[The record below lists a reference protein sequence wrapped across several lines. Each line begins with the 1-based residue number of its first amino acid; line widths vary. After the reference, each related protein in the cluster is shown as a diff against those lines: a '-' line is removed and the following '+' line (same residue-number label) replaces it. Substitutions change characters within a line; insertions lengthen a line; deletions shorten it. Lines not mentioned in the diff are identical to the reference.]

1 MGQKWACT
9 GQGVDLG
16 AAAGDVGTGRADD
29 EQRLIGEL
37 GREVFRVQV
46 EDRVQ
51 GVDPADA
58 AAGAAGPDGG
68 MVAVADLGRSRLALV
83 LALAAALVVMVVFL
97 CQAGWRMAAMLP
109 IALLF

>member
-1 MGQKWACT
+1 M

-37 GREVFRVQV
+37 GREVFRVQ
-46 EDRVQ
+46 

-68 MVAVADLGRSRLALV
+68 MAAVADLGRSRLALV

>member
-46 EDRVQ
+46 EDRAQ
-51 GVDPADA
+51 SVDPAD
-58 AAGAAGPDGG
+58 AAGPDGG
-68 MVAVADLGRSRLALV
+68 MAAVADLGRSRLALV
-83 LALAAALVVMVVFL
+83 LALAVALVVMVVFL